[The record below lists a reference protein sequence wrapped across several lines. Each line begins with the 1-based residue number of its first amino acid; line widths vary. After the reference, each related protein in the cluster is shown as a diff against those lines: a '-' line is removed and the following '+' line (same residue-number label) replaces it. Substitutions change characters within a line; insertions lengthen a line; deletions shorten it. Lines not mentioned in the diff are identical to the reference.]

1 MKRKGMILVGVLIL
15 MACSAAMV
23 GSNVAPTAP
32 FSATPYSPHVSVV
45 PKAVN
50 AYNAAVGLKEDA
62 QSLLDEAEGK
72 GLNVGDIADAIAEAD
87 SLLEKAGKIMRI
99 HPIAAMNMMREAAE
113 LYENAISDLKA
124 LL

>member
-23 GSNVAPTAP
+23 GGNVAPTAP
-32 FSATPYSPHVSVV
+32 ISSTPYSPHVSMV

-87 SLLEKAGKIMRI
+87 SLLEKAEKIMRT
-99 HPIAAMNMMREAAE
+99 HPIAAINMIKEAAE